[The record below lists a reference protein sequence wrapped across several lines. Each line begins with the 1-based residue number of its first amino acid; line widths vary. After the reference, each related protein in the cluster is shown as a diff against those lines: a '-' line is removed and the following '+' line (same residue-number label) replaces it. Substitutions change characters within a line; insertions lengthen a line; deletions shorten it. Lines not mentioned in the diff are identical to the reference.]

1 MSLVDKIEIK
11 RGTVTSIGVKIE
23 EMLDGAERKAN
34 ETGGAKKAMQA
45 HVKNLLGIVAAVDAE
60 VEKSIPDLPTAQL
73 IKTWLSRCVVATE
86 NLAGHLANVEM
97 QALGEAVG
105 YKAVHDHI
113 QKVVK
118 EIDDGKENF
127 LKAIEEGRIVLE
139 EDGEAKATGTGPRH
153 TGVRPAPSIAQQRK
167 AEESVLESKTE
178 GESVVAMV
186 IGNKKDRRRKK

>member
-23 EMLDGAERKAN
+23 EMLDGAERKAH

-139 EDGEAKATGTGPRH
+139 EDGEAKATGTGPRPP
-153 TGVRPAPSIAQQRK
+153 GVRPAPSIAQQRK